1 MVHIPQGWPGA
12 SRPTTVF
19 VLAAV
24 ALAAVVVASWIG
36 SLVSQTAPRMQ
47 ATAPETSSIGALI
60 SDFKAIDLV
69 PALPSLAP
77 NAEDA
82 AAAPTF

>member
-1 MVHIPQGWPGA
+1 MVLIPQGWPGA
-12 SRPTTVF
+12 SRPTAVL

-24 ALAAVVVASWIG
+24 AIAAVVVASWIG
-36 SLVSQTAPRMQ
+36 SLVSQTASRMQ
-47 ATAPETSSIGALI
+47 PAPETSSIGALI
-60 SDFKAIDLV
+60 SEFKAIDLV